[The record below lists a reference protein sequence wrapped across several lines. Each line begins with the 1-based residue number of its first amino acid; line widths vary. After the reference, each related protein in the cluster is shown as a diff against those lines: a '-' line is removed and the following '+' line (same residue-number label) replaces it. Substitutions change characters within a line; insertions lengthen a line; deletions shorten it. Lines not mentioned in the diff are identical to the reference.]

1 MCAGHQPP
9 AGDRKRGSTLKCA
22 QVISLVTGERG
33 TDGMAKFIQYDMDNA
48 DALCGLGKALSSPAR
63 LEILKLLYG
72 RDLIIGSIAK
82 ELGLPVSSTA
92 FHLRVLEEAGLIS
105 MEELPNT
112 RGSMKLCRCSAD
124 RISVDLAGRKS
135 DIDEIFSAEMP
146 VGAFSSCRVTPTCGL
161 WSVDGMIGNEDAE
174 YCFYLPQ
181 RMNAAI
187 LWSSSGYLEYK
198 FANGVPQN
206 RTAKKLTLSM
216 ELCSEAPSYK
226 EDWKSDITLWINGRE
241 CGTWTSPGDFG
252 GRRGRLN
259 PPCWANGKT
268 QYGMQVIWKVDEE
281 GTCINGK
288 KASQTSI
295 KQLFLSERAYVA
307 VKIGNKPDSR
317 YVGGFNI
324 FGKGYGDYN
333 QDIVLTIAY

>member
-48 DALCGLGKALSSPAR
+48 DALCRLGKALSSPAR

-124 RISVDLAGRKS
+124 RISVDLAWQKIRHRR
-135 DIDEIFSAEMP
+135 DLQ
-146 VGAFSSCRVTPTCGL
+146 R
-161 WSVDGMIGNEDAE
+161 GNA
-174 YCFYLPQ
+174 
-181 RMNAAI
+181 
-187 LWSSSGYLEYK
+187 
-198 FANGVPQN
+198 
-206 RTAKKLTLSM
+206 
-216 ELCSEAPSYK
+216 
-226 EDWKSDITLWINGRE
+226 
-241 CGTWTSPGDFG
+241 G
-252 GRRGRLN
+252 GRIQQLQGDPHLRPLVRGRHDR
-259 PPCWANGKT
+259 K
-268 QYGMQVIWKVDEE
+268 
-281 GTCINGK
+281 
-288 KASQTSI
+288 
-295 KQLFLSERAYVA
+295 
-307 VKIGNKPDSR
+307 
-317 YVGGFNI
+317 
-324 FGKGYGDYN
+324 
-333 QDIVLTIAY
+333 